1 MEAGLQRKTVLILA
15 GLVLIVSLAVAQSP
29 SSDFPPDELLQHI
42 TADGLRAHM
51 AFLSDDLMEG
61 RGIGTRGYQ
70 LAANYVRAQFEQMG
84 LKPAGTNGS
93 YFQNVR
99 FRKIELQ
106 RDKSSVSIKNNGLN
120 RSLIIEKDYVMAGDP
135 LSTDARVE
143 GSGRVRRLRCK
154 RSGIR
159 LRRLRR
165 HRGAGKNCGCDL
177 WRSSQATL
185 RSRGSFLFL

>member
-15 GLVLIVSLAVAQSP
+15 GLVLVVSLAVAQSP

-51 AFLSDDLMEG
+51 ALLSDDLLEG

-84 LKPAGTNGS
+84 LRPAGTSGS

-106 RDKSSVSIKNNGLN
+106 RDKSSVSVKNNGLN
-120 RSLIIEKDYVMAGDP
+120 RSLIIEKDYVIAGDP

-143 GSGRVRRLRCK
+143 G
-154 RSGIR
+154 
-159 LRRLRR
+159 
-165 HRGAGKNCGCDL
+165 
-177 WRSSQATL
+177 
-185 RSRGSFLFL
+185 

>member
-42 TADGLRAHM
+42 TAEGLRAHM
-51 AFLSDDLMEG
+51 EFLSDDLMEG

-93 YFQNVR
+93 ISR
-99 FRKIELQ
+99 TCT
-106 RDKSSVSIKNNGLN
+106 SA
-120 RSLIIEKDYVMAGDP
+120 RS
-135 LSTDARVE
+135 
-143 GSGRVRRLRCK
+143 
-154 RSGIR
+154 
-159 LRRLRR
+159 
-165 HRGAGKNCGCDL
+165 NCCGT
-177 WRSSQATL
+177 SAQSP
-185 RSRGSFLFL
+185 